1 MESMLRKLLEL
12 LSTDVYTIGGVAEN
26 RATIYSD
33 IDILIAIPTKVL
45 DKETKKNFL

>member
-1 MESMLRKLLEL
+1 MLRKLLEL

-26 RATIYSD
+26 RTTIYSD